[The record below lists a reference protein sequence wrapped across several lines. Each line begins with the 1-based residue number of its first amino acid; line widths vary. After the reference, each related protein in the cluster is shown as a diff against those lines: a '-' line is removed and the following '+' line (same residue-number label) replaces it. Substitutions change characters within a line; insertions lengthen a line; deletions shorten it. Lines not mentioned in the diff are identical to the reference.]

1 MQNRRRPRVRSYEE
15 DMTPPP
21 GMRRFNPQMTP
32 AEEPPSYEEDMT
44 PPPGLSGFNPYEES
58 RQEGSRRRPRGMAKG
73 GNVETNYNSA
83 ESIVGHGKTKAA
95 AKSDYARKM
104 KSAGLKPRGMAS
116 GGSVASKRADGCVSR
131 GKTKGRFV

>member
-44 PPPGLSGFNPYEES
+44 PPPGMRGFNPYEES
-58 RQEGSRRRPRGMAKG
+58 RQEGPRRRPRGMAKG
-73 GNVETNYNSA
+73 GAV
-83 ESIVGHGKTKAA
+83 KKMAA
-95 AKSDYARKM
+95 
-104 KSAGLKPRGMAS
+104 
-116 GGSVASKRADGCVSR
+116 GGSTASKRADGCVSR